1 MNRGERGAGRPALDE
16 RQRESRPQERS
27 ERSTVARPARA
38 GAAAPAEAEVSE
50 LLFAAAEREWG
61 KDDERRRPAGAVLRT
76 QLQLLCAAAV
86 DAYAGRTPTLHG
98 VAPSAPL
105 RSMLDGLR
113 SELLTLRGA
122 ADVNAERVL
131 DALYAIDALGRVLD
145 ADTAVHFTEHL
156 AGRDGL
162 ELLVEVAHD
171 LRSPLGSILFLA
183 EALRKGHSGPINSV
197 QERQLGLV
205 YSAAFGLS
213 SLASDLMELARG
225 GDRLV
230 EARPVSFSVSS
241 ILRSVRDIVQPMAEE
256 KGLEIR
262 LVPPEADFRVGHPSA
277 LNRVLLN
284 LTSNSLK
291 FTATGHVEVS
301 GRRLTRS
308 KVEFSVRDT
317 GRGIPQPVIS
327 SLFDAFR
334 KRENAD
340 DYLFSSAGLGL
351 AICRKLVMAMG
362 SELEVESAPN
372 EGTRFHFTL
381 DLPLAARL

>member
-16 RQRESRPQERS
+16 RQRESRAPERAD
-27 ERSTVARPARA
+27 RSPVASQA
-38 GAAAPAEAEVSE
+38 GGVGATPAEAAVSE
-50 LLFAAAEREWG
+50 LLVAAAERAWRKG
-61 KDDERRRPAGAVLRT
+61 DERQRPAGAVLRT
-76 QLQLLCAAAV
+76 QLQLLGSAAV

-98 VAPSAPL
+98 IAPSAPL
-105 RSMLDGLR
+105 RSMLDALR
-113 SELLTLRGA
+113 SELLASRDA
-122 ADVNAERVL
+122 VDVSSERVL
-131 DALYAIDALGRVLD
+131 EAVYALDALARVLD
-145 ADTAVHFTEHL
+145 ADTAVRFTEHL
-156 AGRDGL
+156 AARDGL

-183 EALRKGHSGPINSV
+183 EALRKGHSGPINGV

-230 EARPVSFSVSS
+230 EAQPVSFSVSS

-262 LVPPEADFRVGHPSA
+262 LVIPEADFRVGHPSA

-284 LTSNSLK
+284 LTTNSLK
-291 FTATGHVEVS
+291 FTAAGYVEVS
-301 GRRLTRS
+301 GRQTSRTA
-308 KVEFSVRDT
+308 VEFAVRDT

-327 SLFDAFR
+327 SLFEAFR
-334 KRENAD
+334 KRED
-340 DYLFSSAGLGL
+340 TEDYLFSSAGLGL
-351 AICRKLVMAMG
+351 AICRKLVVAMG
-362 SELEVESAPN
+362 GELEVETAPN

-381 DLPLAARL
+381 DLPISARL

>member
-1 MNRGERGAGRPALDE
+1 MNRGERGAGRPALDD
-16 RQRESRPQERS
+16 RQREGRPPES
-27 ERSTVARPARA
+27 SGRSTVASPGRARTSR
-38 GAAAPAEAEVSE
+38 AEAAVSE
-50 LLFAAAEREWG
+50 QLLAAAERVWTTG
-61 KDDERRRPAGAVLRT
+61 DERQRPAGTVLRT

-105 RSMLDGLR
+105 RAMLDALR
-113 SELLTLRGA
+113 SELLTSRGA
-122 ADVNAERVL
+122 PGVDVERVL
-131 DALYAIDALGRVLD
+131 DAIYALEALGRVLD
-145 ADTAVHFTEHL
+145 ADTAVHFSEHL

-183 EALRKGHSGPINSV
+183 EALRKGHSGPVNSV

-284 LTSNSLK
+284 LTTNSLK

-301 GRRLTRS
+301 GRRLSRTEI
-308 KVEFSVRDT
+308 EFSVRDT

-327 SLFDAFR
+327 SLFEAFR
-334 KRENAD
+334 KREDTD

-362 SELEVESAPN
+362 GELEVETAPD
-372 EGTRFHFTL
+372 EGTRFYFIL

>member
-1 MNRGERGAGRPALDE
+1 MNRGEGGAGRPALDE
-16 RQRESRPQERS
+16 RRRESGPREGS
-27 ERSTVARPARA
+27 GRSTVARPARA
-38 GAAAPAEAEVSE
+38 GAPTPAEAAVRE
-50 LLFAAAEREWG
+50 LLLSAAERVWAKG
-61 KDDERRRPAGAVLRT
+61 DDRQRPAGTVFRT
-76 QLQLLCAAAV
+76 QLQLLCTAAV

-105 RSMLDGLR
+105 RSMLEALR
-113 SELLTLRGA
+113 SELLASRGT
-122 ADVNAERVL
+122 ADVDAGHVL
-131 DALYAIDALGRVLD
+131 EAIYALDALGRVLD
-145 ADTAVHFTEHL
+145 ADTAVRFTEHL

-284 LTSNSLK
+284 LTANSLK
-291 FTATGHVEVS
+291 FTSAGHVEVS
-301 GRRLTRS
+301 GRRLSRTQI
-308 KVEFSVRDT
+308 EFSVRDT

-327 SLFDAFR
+327 SLFEAFR
-334 KRENAD
+334 KRENGD

-362 SELEVESAPN
+362 SELEVETALN